1 MQYAKRIVRL
11 FSIEIYEGIGT
22 QVKDITG
29 EGDEESAPKTA

>member
-11 FSIEIYEGIGT
+11 FSIEIYVRIGT
-22 QVKDITG
+22 QVKVTTG